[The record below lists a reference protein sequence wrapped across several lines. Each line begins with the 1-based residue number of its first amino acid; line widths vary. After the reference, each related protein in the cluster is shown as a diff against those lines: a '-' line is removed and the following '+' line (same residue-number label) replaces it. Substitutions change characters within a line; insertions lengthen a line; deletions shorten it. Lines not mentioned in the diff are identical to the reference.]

1 MAFQATLTGNLGQT
15 PELKT
20 FQSGKCKTELAVAVR
35 QQNKDAQ
42 AQWVQVDLWD
52 KTAQYAADYLKKG
65 DSIYAQGEIKEER
78 FTRKNGDLGFKIVLQ
93 FARIELLKSAS
104 PKQPQNVTEARAA
117 ASTDDWQSS
126 SKVPEVDEIPF

>member
-20 FQSGKCKTELAVAVR
+20 FQSGKCKVELAIAVR
-35 QQNKDAQ
+35 QQNKDTEAF
-42 AQWVQVDLWD
+42 WVQVDLWD

-78 FTRKNGDLGFKIVLQ
+78 FTRNNGEPGFKIVLQ
-93 FARIELLKSAS
+93 FARIELLKSAN
-104 PKQPQNVTEARAA
+104 PKQNNNNEIQGQPINREWRNTP
-117 ASTDDWQSS
+117 
-126 SKVPEVDEIPF
+126 KVAKLNEVPF